1 MKKFFKREFW
11 RHHLTDGLNT
21 PGHILVLAAL
31 TAAFGGL
38 RSKINFDLF
47 ERREYAFGILK
58 AADLAR
64 SLGIPAITVCEFGVA
79 SGGGLRCM
87 CRIASAVEKI
97 TGVKIKVVGFDTGRG
112 MPRGKDFRDHPE
124 YYFEGDYAPPDFDYV
139 RRSLP
144 SNGALVLGEIGE
156 TLPAWLSSF
165 NDVIG
170 FVSIDVD
177 YYSSAID
184 CLRLFETSP
193 EFLLPCT
200 PVSFD
205 DVLKENHNP
214 WAGEL
219 LAINE
224 FNASNPVRK
233 IAPYTNLRGS
243 RIMKNASWLN
253 QMFALH
259 VLDHPKRS
267 VENTKPAVPRTLVE
281 WET

>member
-1 MKKFFKREFW
+1 LSKFFRRGFW
-11 RHHLTDGLNT
+11 RVHLTDGLNT
-21 PGHILVLAAL
+21 PGHILVLAAF
-31 TAAFGGL
+31 TAVFGGL

-58 AADLAR
+58 AADVAK

-97 TGVKIKVVGFDTGRG
+97 TGVKIKVVGFDTGQG
-112 MPRGKDFRDHPE
+112 MPPAKDFRDHPE
-124 YYFEGDYAPPDFDYV
+124 YYCEGDYAPPDFDYV

-144 SNGALVLGEIGE
+144 SNGTLVIGEIGD
-156 TLPAWLSSF
+156 TLPSWLSSF
-165 NDVIG
+165 KGVIG
-170 FVSIDVD
+170 FAAIDVD
-177 YYSSAID
+177 YYSSTME
-184 CLRLFETSP
+184 CLRMFEANP
-193 EFLLPCT
+193 ECLLPCT
-200 PVSFD
+200 PVCFD
-205 DVLKENHNP
+205 DVLKDMHSQ

-224 FNASNPVRK
+224 FNASHPMRK

-243 RIMKNASWLN
+243 RIMKSANWLN

-259 VLDHPKRS
+259 VLDHPTRG
-267 VENTKPAVPRTLVE
+267 VENSKPATARTLFE